1 MNYFDSRMFIRPFQG
16 RGKEKYVLRSA
27 LLRYY
32 IALLQRAMTSIT
44 RVMFDSSIKSVRS
57 VFEIIYGLI
66 RGLFMIICVLK

>member
-16 RGKEKYVLRSA
+16 RGEEKYVLRSA

-32 IALLQRAMTSIT
+32 IALLQSAMTSIT

-57 VFEIIYGLI
+57 VFEIISGLI
-66 RGLFMIICVLK
+66 RG